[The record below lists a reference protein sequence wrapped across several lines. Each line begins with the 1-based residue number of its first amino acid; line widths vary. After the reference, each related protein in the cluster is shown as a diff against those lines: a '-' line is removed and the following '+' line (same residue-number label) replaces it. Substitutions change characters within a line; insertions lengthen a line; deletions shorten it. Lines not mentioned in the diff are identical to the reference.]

1 MAIRVT
7 VCIHGLFSRFVT
19 IGRYGKWL
27 TDINLLLHPFI
38 LIRQM
43 AAEVIIIAI
52 SRDIATLVRRALAEV
67 CTVSMLLVC
76 YYYAAWLLQQLC
88 TTVQAMTI
96 PANLHEY

>member
-1 MAIRVT
+1 MD
-7 VCIHGLFSRFVT
+7 CFPDSS
-19 IGRYGKWL
+19 
-27 TDINLLLHPFI
+27 LLGDTEVVNEHKYAAASSHSFI

-43 AAEVIIIAI
+43 AAVVIIIAI

-67 CTVSMLLVC
+67 CPVSMLLVC

-96 PANLHEY
+96 PANLQEY